1 MTKKTP
7 LHQVSDFDLRLL
19 RVFKTVAE
27 CGSFSGAE
35 SALGITRSAISLHMG
50 DLEKRLG
57 MRLCQR
63 GRAGFAL
70 TDEGREVL
78 RASETVL
85 VAIEGFRS
93 EVNQMHQQLR
103 GDLNV
108 AIVNNLV
115 TQPKMR
121 ITHALKAV
129 RAEGSGVRINLSMS
143 TPGEIERGLLDGHL
157 HVGAVP
163 LISPLS
169 GLDYSLLYEERSNL
183 YCSHEHPLFAHAASV
198 TDEQLAQADAVVPTY
213 RMTAEAIGLHQL
225 LNFGASA
232 TDREGIAFLILTGSY
247 IGFLPDHYAAT
258 WVEKGIMAAL
268 DPNRLYFDA
277 KLAIATRKGRR
288 PNMILERFLNELQ
301 LTSSPA

>member
-35 SALGITRSAISLHMG
+35 SVLGITRSAISLHMG

-93 EVNQMHQQLR
+93 EVSKMRQQLR

-143 TPGEIERGLLDGHL
+143 TPGEIERGLLDGRL

-163 LISPLS
+163 LITPLS

-183 YCSHEHPLFAHAASV
+183 YCSHEHPLFAHATTV
-198 TDEQLAQADAVVPTY
+198 TDEQLSQADAVIPAY

-225 LNFGASA
+225 LSIAASA
-232 TDREGIAFLILTGSY
+232 TDREGIAFLILTGAY

-258 WVEKGIMAAL
+258 WVDKGLMTAL
-268 DPNRLYFDA
+268 DPGRLYFDS
-277 KLAIATRKGRR
+277 KIAIAMRKGRR
-288 PNMILERFLNELQ
+288 QNLILERFLNELH
-301 LTSSPA
+301 LTDSAS

>member
-35 SALGITRSAISLHMG
+35 SVLGITRSAISLHMG

-143 TPGEIERGLLDGHL
+143 TPGEIERGLIDGRL

-163 LISPLS
+163 LITPLS
-169 GLDYSLLYEERSNL
+169 GLDYSLLYEERSYL
-183 YCSHEHPLFAHAASV
+183 YCSHEHPLFAQAATV
-198 TDEQLAQADAVVPTY
+198 TDAQLSQADAVIPAY

-225 LNFGASA
+225 LSFAASA
-232 TDREGIAFLILTGSY
+232 TDREGIAFLILTGAY

-258 WVEKGIMAAL
+258 WVEKGLMTAL
-268 DPNRLYFDA
+268 DPQRLHFDS
-277 KLAIATRKGRR
+277 KIAIAMRKGRR
-288 PNMILERFLNELQ
+288 QNLILERFLSELE
-301 LTSSPA
+301 LTDTPA